1 MSAPHCPACDARPAL
16 LRQQGEHESFR
27 CTRCGGFW
35 VPAATLAALA
45 RRADEF
51 RLPPDDAE
59 AALRRPGTAGPVRYR
74 PCPGCGEL
82 MNRQNYARVSGVVV
96 DECRAHGTWF
106 DAEELHRVLDFI
118 RAGGFDKKRAREV
131 EEFRERERKARLAEA
146 LADRRPAYG
155 PDLRPMDTDY
165 WPVIAAAAVI
175 GELLD

>member
-1 MSAPHCPACDARPAL
+1 MPGPICPACDARPAL

-35 VPAATLAALA
+35 LPAATLNALV

-51 RLPPDDAE
+51 RLPPAGPE
-59 AALRRPGTAGPVRYR
+59 ARERPLNPGPVRYR
-74 PCPGCGEL
+74 PCPVCRDL

-106 DAEELHRVLDFI
+106 DHEELQRVLDFI
-118 RAGGFDKKRAREV
+118 RAGGFDRKRVREL
-131 EEFRERERKARLAEA
+131 EEFSERERRARLAEA

-155 PDLRPMDTDY
+155 PDMQPMTDH
-165 WPVIAAAAVI
+165 WPVIAAAALI